1 LKGGRATSSS
11 SKLLAE
17 GTAARST
24 GNNSETHEG
33 RPKARRVAMYCWL
46 AHGYHTSPVAVL
58 LDGAVVHTTDDAEEA
73 ILTPVRAPAVPH
85 CTPIAQHTTGAGHTH
100 NRLTRRAQDRHAHT
114 HTPLHFALGLTN
126 PVLGARGDT
135 ISRLPGGHTPAHN
148 GHDVVNAVG
157 AGLVVQD
164 AARAAHKCTT
174 TTTTT
179 MSRETIACRA
189 DLDDHTHSR
198 PTRTHPIRTY

>member
-1 LKGGRATSSS
+1 MESNAALWHTDYSISGRRTGLKGGRATSSS

-33 RPKARRVAMYCWL
+33 RPKARRVATKCWL
-46 AHGYHTSPVAVL
+46 AHSYRTSPVAVL

-114 HTPLHFALGLTN
+114 HTLALCTGPHQSSTWC
-126 PVLGARGDT
+126 PRGHH
-135 ISRLPGGHTPAHN
+135 L
-148 GHDVVNAVG
+148 
-157 AGLVVQD
+157 Q
-164 AARAAHKCTT
+164 AARW
-174 TTTTT
+174 
-179 MSRETIACRA
+179 
-189 DLDDHTHSR
+189 
-198 PTRTHPIRTY
+198 THPSPQWTRCGQCCWRRSCRTGCRPCCTQVHDDDDDDNVKGNNSM